1 MKIVS
6 FEFIKKLIYEINPSQ
21 NFYSLNKNVKAD
33 ILAGIIVAIIALPLA
48 LAFGEV
54 SNMGPRAGVI
64 SAAVGGIVGGLF
76 GGCFVG
82 VSGPTMPMASQVAAF
97 GAVLAASG
105 SNDINGVFSI
115 IFLSGV
121 VLICFSFLRI
131 SKLIH
136 FVPYPAIAGFM
147 CGIAALVVIGQINP
161 LLGVNVENNNDPV
174 GVLLNLLNSVKNTN
188 FIVLAI
194 SLPSIILL
202 FFWDK
207 ISLKINFL
215 KDIPSP
221 LPVLVIGSF
230 MAYILGMR
238 ALDETLFI
246 SSIQNDNFSIYY
258 PDLSRF
264 SQYIGP
270 AIGLACLALID
281 SLLSCRVADTM
292 TGTRHK
298 SNREAFGQGIANVI
312 SGIFGGISTATA
324 TTQTVG
330 NITFG
335 AKTPL
340 ATITKGIAM
349 LLVLL
354 FLGKFMSYIPIS
366 CLAAILIKLGI
377 DIVDY
382 RILPVLKNISLSD
395 LFVFVTVLFV
405 TVFADIIIAV
415 GMGVLISLI
424 RYYKQVYLS
433 IWMDNAYSYSLL
445 KESKFSIDYLKN
457 KNSDSDSTFIMELN
471 GALFFGTIE
480 ILIKSY
486 TSIPKHNVLV
496 LDMSKVSLI
505 DLSGVFALEDLI
517 KKANKN
523 KSKIYISNVNDV
535 VKEYLEKLSFEENIG
550 FKVIVD

>member
-1 MKIVS
+1 
-6 FEFIKKLIYEINPSQ
+6 
-21 NFYSLNKNVKAD
+21 
-33 ILAGIIVAIIALPLA
+33 
-48 LAFGEV
+48 
-54 SNMGPRAGVI
+54 
-64 SAAVGGIVGGLF
+64 
-76 GGCFVG
+76 
-82 VSGPTMPMASQVAAF
+82 
-97 GAVLAASG
+97 
-105 SNDINGVFSI
+105 
-115 IFLSGV
+115 
-121 VLICFSFLRI
+121 
-131 SKLIH
+131 
-136 FVPYPAIAGFM
+136 
-147 CGIAALVVIGQINP
+147 
-161 LLGVNVENNNDPV
+161 
-174 GVLLNLLNSVKNTN
+174 
-188 FIVLAI
+188 
-194 SLPSIILL
+194 
-202 FFWDK
+202 
-207 ISLKINFL
+207 
-215 KDIPSP
+215 
-221 LPVLVIGSF
+221 
-230 MAYILGMR
+230 
-238 ALDETLFI
+238 
-246 SSIQNDNFSIYY
+246 
-258 PDLSRF
+258 
-264 SQYIGP
+264 
-270 AIGLACLALID
+270 
-281 SLLSCRVADTM
+281 M

-298 SNREAFGQGIANVI
+298 SNREAFGQGIANLI

-354 FLGKFMSYIPIS
+354 FFGNFMSYIPVS

-382 RILPVLKNISLSD
+382 RILPALKNISLSD

-433 IWMDNAYSYSLL
+433 IRMDNAYSYSLL
-445 KESKFSIDYLKN
+445 KESKLSIDYLKN

-505 DLSGVFALEDLI
+505 DLSGAFALEDLI
-517 KKANKN
+517 KKAIKN

-535 VKEYLEKLSFEENIG
+535 VKEYLEKLRFEENIG
-550 FKVIVD
+550 CKVIVD